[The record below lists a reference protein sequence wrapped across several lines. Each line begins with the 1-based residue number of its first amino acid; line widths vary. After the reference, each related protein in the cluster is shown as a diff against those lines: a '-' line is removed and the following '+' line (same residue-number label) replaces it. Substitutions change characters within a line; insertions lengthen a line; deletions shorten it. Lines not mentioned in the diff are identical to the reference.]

1 MAFFAVVLVGIF
13 CLFVCGVFCLFRF
26 GFFCLFVFV
35 FFCLVCLFVF
45 VFSPPFHLSGIRS
58 IALVFSVGLGIL
70 NTEIQS
76 SHCDHE

>member
-1 MAFFAVVLVGIF
+1 M
-13 CLFVCGVFCLFRF
+13 FVCLCVGFFVCLGF
-26 GFFCLFVFV
+26 GFFVCLFLFV

-45 VFSPPFHLSGIRS
+45 VFSPLFHLSGIRS